1 MRRGFTIV
9 EMLIVVVLFATVA
22 AFASELYMRS
32 VSVER
37 KLGVKLDLLHHAQIA
52 SLQLSRALRSAV
64 ELVGPPEGA
73 TKTRPFVVFVNE
85 LNELMVIYVNTRG
98 QLVQQN
104 RTDGNK
110 ETVLGTGVTQLRVH
124 RKGHRLVN
132 YHLFLEDTA
141 SGEKFNLVSGVTIRN
156 SIH

>member
-1 MRRGFTIV
+1 MRRGMTIV
-9 EMLIVVVLFATVA
+9 EILIVVVLFAIVA
-22 AFASELYMRS
+22 GFAGELYMRS

-52 SLQLSRALRSAV
+52 SLQLSRSLRSAV
-64 ELVGPPEGA
+64 EIVGPPEGA
-73 TKTRPFVVFVNE
+73 TKTRPYVIFVNE
-85 LNELMVIYVNTRG
+85 MNELMVIYVNTRG

-104 RTDGNK
+104 RTDEKK
-110 ETVLGTGVTQLRVH
+110 ETVLGSGVKQLRVH